1 MTKVIKTIAVRK
13 PDDWHLHLRTG
24 RILEEVLKYSS
35 SNFGRA
41 IIMPNLDPPVVN
53 TQQAKNYYNQIF
65 DFIPREHDFK
75 PLMTLFLTEDSD
87 IRDIEEGVKEG
98 IINAVKLYPAG
109 ATTNSENGVRNISKI
124 YKLLEKISFLGIPLL
139 IHGETTEPQI
149 DVFDREAVFVTK
161 SLIPLRKRIP
171 NLRIVLEH
179 ITTKE
184 SVDYVLDSD
193 QNLAATITPHHLIIN
208 RNSMFAGGIRPH
220 YYCLPLAKR
229 ELHRLALIEAATSG
243 NSKFF
248 LGTDSAPHFDHL
260 KENACGCAGVFSTP
274 NALSCLAH
282 IFEKELAL
290 DKLEKFISLNGAR
303 YYGLSVNKSYTK
315 FSKMNTPKENPK
327 KINVGGNSIT
337 VFDPGFTLFWTH
349 KNIRDKNWD

>member
-1 MTKVIKTIAVRK
+1 MTKVIQTIAVRK

-24 RILEEVLKYSS
+24 RILKEVLKYSS

-41 IIMPNLDPPVVN
+41 IIMPNLDPPVVT
-53 TQQAKNYYNQIF
+53 TQQAKNYRNQIL
-65 DFIPREHDFK
+65 DFIPKEHDFK

-109 ATTNSENGVRNISKI
+109 ATTNSENGVRNISKV

-139 IHGETTEPQI
+139 IHGEATQSKI
-149 DVFDREAVFVTK
+149 DVFDRESVFVTE

-179 ITTKE
+179 ITTKD
-184 SVDYVLDSD
+184 SADYVLDSD

-208 RNSMFAGGIRPH
+208 RNSMFIGGIRPH

-229 ELHRLALIEAATSG
+229 ELHRLALIKAATSG
-243 NSKFF
+243 SSKFF

-260 KENACGCAGVFSTP
+260 KETACGCAGVFSTP

-282 IFEKELAL
+282 IFEQELAL
-290 DKLEKFISLNGAR
+290 EKLEKFISLNGAR
-303 YYGLSVNKSYTK
+303 YYGLPVNKSYTK
-315 FSKMNTPKENPK
+315 FSKMNTPKETPK
-327 KINVGGNSIT
+327 KINVGENSIT
-337 VFDPGFTLFWTH
+337 VFDPGFSLFWEH
-349 KNIRDKNWD
+349 KNIRDKN